1 MTGFGRILLE
11 DYGDALDEAGQDYL
25 RRIQEAGERMGM
37 MIDDLLDLSR
47 LTRREMRHE
56 EVDLSSLARDG
67 T

>member
-1 MTGFGRILLE
+1 
-11 DYGDALDEAGQDYL
+11 
-25 RRIQEAGERMGM
+25 MGM